1 MLICHLSVRP
11 LAAWWHEAQVG
22 LTAISCMQKF
32 VIVIESVDRNVL
44 PVQGERYRAIKNQ
57 QDHDDAQLH
66 AGRMRLVLIYRY
78 LPPHAAC
85 IMLGNILKQTKEMNG
100 SISDTTYKTYN
111 PLLALYSTIGILQT
125 LFGAFVAVVLMGK
138 LPVV

>member
-1 MLICHLSVRP
+1 
-11 LAAWWHEAQVG
+11 
-22 LTAISCMQKF
+22 
-32 VIVIESVDRNVL
+32 
-44 PVQGERYRAIKNQ
+44 
-57 QDHDDAQLH
+57 
-66 AGRMRLVLIYRY
+66 
-78 LPPHAAC
+78 
-85 IMLGNILKQTKEMNG
+85 MLGNILKQTKEMNG